1 MFFKKLCY
9 NYYRKLRKSKKIEK
23 VKVIN
28 MTKLTQ
34 KQALELVLGMNEVKA
49 NSELVEKLEQMLGQV
64 VKKSEAKAT
73 NKKPTKTQLE
83 NEELK
88 ETLFVNLE
96 SEFLTGA
103 ELLEKSGLEL
113 SPQKLTALMKQLVDL
128 GKVEKGEKK
137 VDKSK
142 KVAYKLA

>member
-1 MFFKKLCY
+1 
-9 NYYRKLRKSKKIEK
+9 
-23 VKVIN
+23 